1 MKRPHGFDGGANEPQ
16 PKVVLPPAK
25 IKNDQHVAPVHESS
39 VTSADVHPSEAS
51 GTETETAAQPGTVH
65 APVELRSSENQS
77 LQLNPAS
84 PKDQLTATS
93 LRARQAL
100 RELKRAQRE
109 RRSREK
115 GERKRFTQLTRTRRR
130 RWFVGL
136 GAVLVLAVFVTV
148 GIFSPALNL
157 QKITVV
163 GAQRL
168 DPAAVSAS
176 LSGQLGKPLALVDQ
190 QSIQDSLGAFNLI
203 QEYTIEIL
211 PPHELIVR
219 IVERKPVLN
228 LKRGES
234 FDLVDP
240 AGVVIQ
246 SAAERIAG
254 YPMGDGL
261 VVDVN
266 SAAFTA
272 TAQSLA
278 YMQGELAAQV
288 ETAAAT
294 TDQDVT
300 FTLASGLTIIWGSSE
315 HSVRKSV
322 LVNKM
327 LTALAG
333 RPISVINVSSTE
345 APVFS

>member
-1 MKRPHGFDGGANEPQ
+1 M
-16 PKVVLPPAK
+16 
-25 IKNDQHVAPVHESS
+25 S
-39 VTSADVHPSEAS
+39 
-51 GTETETAAQPGTVH
+51 
-65 APVELRSSENQS
+65 RS
-77 LQLNPAS
+77 
-84 PKDQLTATS
+84 
-93 LRARQAL
+93 
-100 RELKRAQRE
+100 
-109 RRSREK
+109 
-115 GERKRFTQLTRTRRR
+115 RRR
-130 RWFVGL
+130 RWFIAI
-136 GAVLVLAVFVTV
+136 GAVLALALFVTV

-176 LSGQLGKPLALVDQ
+176 LGEQLGKPLALVDQ
-190 QSIQDSLGAFNLI
+190 QGVQDALSQFTLI
-203 QEYTIEIL
+203 QEYSIETL
-211 PPHELIVR
+211 PPHELLVR

-246 SAAERIAG
+246 SAPERIAG
-254 YPMGDGL
+254 YPIGEAL

-266 SAAFTA
+266 SAAFSA
-272 TAQSLA
+272 AAQSLA
-278 YMQGELAAQV
+278 YMQADLAAQV
-288 ETAAAT
+288 DVASAT

-300 FTLASGLTIIWGSSE
+300 FKLASGLTIIWGSAEKSA
-315 HSVRKSV
+315 RKSV
-322 LVNKM
+322 LVNTM

-333 RPISVINVSSTE
+333 RSISTINVSSTE